1 MTTIRIET
9 PGTRAAANIRL
20 YRYRIF
26 LKAEAQLNLPEFKG
40 AALRGLFGHAL
51 RQVACTIPG
60 EDCRVCPFA
69 GECAYAVLF
78 ESMPPVGFPD
88 AGKYRDF
95 PRPYLINPPL
105 SRRQTYSPGQ
115 CLVFDL
121 VLVGLA
127 AEYLPHVIYAFDSL
141 GRSGFGGRGRC
152 SVARVENIDEH
163 GAAAVV
169 FRDGN
174 LLGPGQALLLSGEEP
189 VAGHEISLN
198 LHFITPA
205 RLESKGK
212 LQDQAPEF
220 GFLIRTFAQRVA
232 LLASLYCAAGDPRDL
247 IQPDFFDQA
256 ETVHLL
262 DSDVEWREHER
273 FSTRQQ
279 ARLKQG
285 GIVGTAVYQGPIQPF
300 IPYLRLMLYLNIG
313 KSTTFGL
320 GRVSVTL
327 G

>member
-1 MTTIRIET
+1 MTTIRIDP
-9 PGTRAAANIRL
+9 PGMGAAAGIRL

-26 LKAEAQLNLPEFKG
+26 LEAASELNLPEFKG
-40 AALRGLFGHAL
+40 ATLRGLFGHAL

-69 GECAYAVLF
+69 GECAYPVLF
-78 ESMPPVGFPD
+78 ESMPPAGFPD
-88 AGKYRDF
+88 AAKYRDF

-105 SRRQTYSPGQ
+105 SRRQVYAPGQ
-115 CLVFDL
+115 SLVFDL

-141 GRSGFGGRGRC
+141 GRSGFGGRGHC
-152 SVARVENIDEH
+152 SVARVENIDER
-163 GAAAVV
+163 GAAAIV
-169 FRDGN
+169 FHDGN
-174 LLGPGQALLLSGEEP
+174 LFGPGRALQLP
-189 VAGHEISLN
+189 VEDPIAGHDISLN

-205 RLESKGK
+205 RLERKGK
-212 LQDQAPEF
+212 LQDQAPAF
-220 GFLIRTFAQRVA
+220 GFLMRTFAQRVT

-247 IQPDFFDQA
+247 TPPDFFDQS

-262 DSDVEWREHER
+262 DSNVEWREHER

-300 IPYLRLMLYLNIG
+300 IPYLRLMPYLNIG

-320 GRVSVTL
+320 GRVAVTL